1 MGPRT
6 TLGRDLPRT
15 IVVPSQSSAPV
26 VTIHAHSVPM
36 GRPSAGESICRQRR
50 MVSSRP
56 SAAGSIRH
64 AESVRA
70 EWSAGA
76 RGLMGTNLRGT
87 SSPLAVP
94 PTVAPFVETA
104 QWSVGR
110 EGGAEPQRRR
120 ATTVSWLWKLAA
132 LKRAASVKMAL
143 SVAGVRSATIGQC
156 RRRKGDSLTSA
167 WANTMSALYAMTVPP
182 YAGATRVPLTTMAR
196 RLHLKAKSSRP
207 SAVAYT
213 TRAR

>member
-70 EWSAGA
+70 EWSAGG

-87 SSPLAVP
+87 SSPLAAP
-94 PTVAPFVETA
+94 FTAAPFVERLNGLLVERAGQSRTPPGDHRFVA
-104 QWSVGR
+104 VETGR
-110 EGGAEPQRRR
+110 PQTCGIRDDG
-120 ATTVSWLWKLAA
+120 
-132 LKRAASVKMAL
+132 L

-182 YAGATRVPLTTMAR
+182 YAGAT
-196 RLHLKAKSSRP
+196 
-207 SAVAYT
+207 
-213 TRAR
+213 